1 MSVCVCVC
9 VCQVCLLILSSR
21 SVIESGD
28 MFIRVA
34 MTLDTECQFDIRD
47 MMTGLMEPGHLIT
60 DADVTQLLTM
70 PRGMTLCLSVCSFFC
85 LFVLPSVRLS
95 VCCVI
100 GSRRIRID
108 L

>member
-1 MSVCVCVC
+1 
-9 VCQVCLLILSSR
+9 
-21 SVIESGD
+21 

-70 PRGMTLCLSVCSFFC
+70 PRGITLCLSVVYACMY
-85 LFVLPSVRLS
+85 
-95 VCCVI
+95 VI
-100 GSRRIRID
+100 GWFPLGPTCSAPLTPWMDLGEGPQYRIGRGSIGTKEWD
-108 L
+108 REERGVR